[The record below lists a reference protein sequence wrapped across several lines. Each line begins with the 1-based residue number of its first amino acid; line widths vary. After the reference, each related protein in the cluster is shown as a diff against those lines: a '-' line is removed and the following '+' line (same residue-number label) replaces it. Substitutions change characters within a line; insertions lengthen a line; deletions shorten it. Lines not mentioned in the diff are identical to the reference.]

1 MFSHDFEDVF
11 PTISDECEIMLG
23 RVGSEKYNAHFL
35 RIMMCGMSIWT
46 SFETVIAFL
55 EYGSDVMYIRSE
67 KSLGFKTLAHAEYLF
82 VSNKSHNKRRI
93 YTQSKFLNLFNSA
106 FHRSIVKYAQTIMT
120 KRLLKED

>member
-1 MFSHDFEDVF
+1 MFSHDFDDRLEF
-11 PTISDECEIMLG
+11 PNLTCEVMLA
-23 RVGSEKYNAHFL
+23 RVGQDKYNAHFI
-35 RIMMCGMSIWT
+35 RFMMCGMSIWT

>member
-1 MFSHDFEDVF
+1 MFSNDFDADLLFVG
-11 PTISDECEIMLG
+11 CEIILG
-23 RVGSEKYNAHFL
+23 RVGTEKYNAHFI

-55 EYGSDVMYIRSE
+55 EYDSNILYIRSE
-67 KSLGFKTLAHAEYLF
+67 KSLGFKSLAHAEYLF
-82 VSNKSHNKRRI
+82 MANESHNKRRI
-93 YTQSKFLNLFNSA
+93 YTQSKFMNLFNSA